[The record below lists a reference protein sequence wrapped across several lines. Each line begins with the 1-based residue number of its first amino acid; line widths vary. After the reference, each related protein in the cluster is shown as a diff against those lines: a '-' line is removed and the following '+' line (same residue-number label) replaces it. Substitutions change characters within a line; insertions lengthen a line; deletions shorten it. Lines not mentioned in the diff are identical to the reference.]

1 MRKIFGLYF
10 IPLLLLSFPSCSV
23 PSNNTEQTKN
33 VDELATDKIEE
44 LRGEINNL
52 EDVFLAHK
60 NISVTQFGVSANSIL
75 DGILTGKDA
84 DADNFSFRIT
94 NSATVG
100 SYKDFGFNLICNSKT
115 GSFIDTLQFTIYE
128 RLNPGE
134 SIAVSHDVKTKDGA
148 DSFNLILDSF
158 IGSDGR
164 KIYPAVRPSRVAFD
178 LLY

>member
-10 IPLLLLSFPSCSV
+10 ISLLLLTFPSCSV

-33 VDELATDKIEE
+33 VDELASDKIEE

>member
-33 VDELATDKIEE
+33 VDELASDKIEE